1 MKLLFTLTFLS
12 VLLFSRDNPF
22 FPIDGEDDLSLA
34 SNVVEHF
41 DALNTQE
48 IVLPDSAR
56 VLKKVTLRYQN
67 LDGSLED
74 KELILNSSLDWHLPV
89 KILQNDLVN
98 TQVEKKINHKSTT
111 ENIAT
116 KKKKPVKKKK
126 NIQKF
131 KKVYHYKFVTFYQ
144 MDRFMQ
150 VATSDDLIRKLVL
163 VNPHRIVLDF
173 KRDAIFLTRDKKL
186 NSKFYK
192 VIRLGNHDGY
202 YRVVL
207 ELDGKYRYKLLK
219 KSYGYLVEVY

>member
-1 MKLLFTLTFLS
+1 MKLLFILTFFSL
-12 VLLFSRDNPF
+12 LLFSRDNPF
-22 FPIDGEDDLSLA
+22 FPIDGEDDLPLA

-74 KELILNSSLDWHLPV
+74 KELKLNNSLDWHLPV
-89 KILQNDLVN
+89 KILQGDA
-98 TQVEKKINHKSTT
+98 VESKIDKKCVIKTT
-111 ENIAT
+111 P
-116 KKKKPVKKKK
+116 KKVVSKKQKLVKKKK
-126 NIQKF
+126 IVQKF

-144 MDRFMQ
+144 MNRFMQ
-150 VATSDDLIRKLVL
+150 VATNDKLIRKMIL

-173 KRDAIFLTRDKKL
+173 KKEAIFLTREKEL

-192 VIRLGNHDGY
+192 LIRLGNHDGY